1 MAVKITDIS
10 IQNVLGIA
18 HVEADLVKPVT
29 LFAGDNYAGKSSI
42 REAIKAAFI
51 GMPERVLKKKDFGQ
65 LVHDGSEAGSIG
77 VSFDGGTAYFAA
89 PKGDQDL
96 KHSFTMDQWEPMA
109 LALPYCLDTE
119 QFARASS
126 DDRRSLLFAITGAS
140 AKTADIVASLK
151 TRGLDDKLIETVTPL
166 LRSGF
171 PAAAK
176 FAEERAR
183 NAKSDWKAITGET
196 YGHVKADSWTAAEV
210 PAVDADAIQGLQTRI
225 KIMKDRIDT
234 EQTKLGAAEQKLKAW
249 IGHQEN
255 SEIDRKAFARL
266 ASLEQKLERDQAEL
280 LKWQDEV
287 KLLEGKA
294 GTGPRV
300 GLVHDL
306 AACLAEAY
314 EATYMTLPDL
324 GAQIDKA
331 LQPYEAMYGPVD
343 SQADPE
349 AAAKLPE
356 AIKARD
362 LMQRSVENDR
372 RDIEAAKAAGARL
385 SASVERGS
393 EEEVAGIETILAGN
407 RATYEQLTAE
417 LAKLQA
423 DQRAADAAVANTEKA
438 RGHHAAV
445 KQWQLAIDALSPDG
459 IPAEV
464 LRRALGPINR
474 LLANTSTTFGWTQV
488 RIDGDMMIYGDSR
501 AYALISESE
510 KWRTNTIIALALA
523 NLSGLRLVAL
533 DRVDVLN
540 LAGRADLID
549 GIDALAEK
557 GFVDTALLFGT
568 FKKLPNLAQF
578 PQVTG
583 FWVENGTIATQ
594 QEALKEAA

>member
-1 MAVKITDIS
+1 MKITDIE
-10 IQNVLGIA
+10 IDNVLGIS
-18 HVEADLVKPVT
+18 HVSIDPLGPVT

-51 GMPERVLKKKDFGQ
+51 GMPERVVKKKDFGL
-65 LVHDGSEAGSIG
+65 LVHDGSEAGSVG
-77 VSFDGGTAYFAA
+77 VSFEGGSAYFAA
-89 PKGDQDL
+89 PKGDQEVR
-96 KHSFTMDQWEPMA
+96 HNFTMDAWEPMA
-109 LALPYCLDTE
+109 LALPYCLDAT

-126 DDRRSLLFAITGAS
+126 DDRRGLLFALTGAS

-151 TRGLDDKLIETVTPL
+151 TRGVDDKLIETVTPL

-196 YGHVKADSWTAAEV
+196 YGHVKADTWAAAEV
-210 PAVDADAIQGLQTRI
+210 PAVDADAIQGLQTRV

-234 EQTKLGAAEQKLKAW
+234 EQMKLGAAEQKLKAW
-249 IGHQEN
+249 IAHQEN

-266 ASLEQKLERDQAEL
+266 ASLEQKLDRDQAEL
-280 LKWQDEV
+280 LKWQDQV
-287 KLLEGKA
+287 KLLEGKS
-294 GTGPRV
+294 RV

-314 EATYMTLPDL
+314 EAIYSSHPDL
-324 GAQIDKA
+324 GNQIDKA
-331 LQPYEAMYGPVD
+331 LEPYEALYGIVD
-343 SQADPE
+343 TQGDAE
-349 AAAKLPE
+349 AAVKLPE

-372 RDIEAAKAAGARL
+372 RDIDAAKAAGARL
-385 SASVERGS
+385 SSTVERGS
-393 EEEVAGIETILAGN
+393 KEEVAGIETILAGY
-407 RATYEQLTAE
+407 RATYGHLTAE
-417 LAKLQA
+417 LSKLQA
-423 DQRAADAAVANTEKA
+423 DQLAAEAAATNTEKA
-438 RGHHAAV
+438 RGHHGAAQ
-445 KQWQLAIDALSPDG
+445 QWQLAIDALSPDG
-459 IPAEV
+459 IPAEI

-474 LLANTSTTFGWTQV
+474 LLANTSTTFGWIQV
-488 RIDGDMMIYGDSR
+488 RIDGDMMIYGESR
-501 AYALISESE
+501 PHALLSESE
-510 KWRTNTIIALALA
+510 KWRANTIIALALA
-523 NLSGLRLVAL
+523 NLSGLRMVAL

-540 LAGRADLID
+540 LAGRVDLID

-568 FKKLPNLAQF
+568 FKKPPNLAQF

-594 QEALKEAA
+594 QEALMEAA